1 MKRKDGP
8 KGVLDD
14 SDLEEL
20 KGEVGLEKALEVELG
35 GVRRVKKRV
44 YGGGLENIASEVRA
58 LRSELREELAE
69 IKALVRK
76 LDER

>member
-1 MKRKDGP
+1 MKRRDGP

-20 KGEVGLEKALEVELG
+20 KGEVGLEKALEVEFG
-35 GVRRVKKRV
+35 GVRRVKKRA
-44 YGGGLENIASEVRA
+44 YGGGLENIAAEVRA